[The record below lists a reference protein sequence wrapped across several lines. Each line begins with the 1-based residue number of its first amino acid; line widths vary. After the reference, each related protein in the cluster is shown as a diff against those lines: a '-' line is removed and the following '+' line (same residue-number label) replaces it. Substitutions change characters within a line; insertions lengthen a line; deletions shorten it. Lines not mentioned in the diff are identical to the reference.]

1 MNPDMKK
8 KILFSLLIILLSP
21 SLWAQE
27 AHWQFDEGDFQY
39 DMTAV
44 VALQFEDAVI
54 NDWSNYEIAAFC
66 GKECRGVIDPTKDI
80 LQYGGTTIAYLRV
93 RSNQASGEEITF
105 KVYDKSAGR
114 VINVQGLK
122 VTFQND
128 DTQGTP
134 ANPKTLDITQNFN
147 PGDVNDDGEV
157 TMDDVLM
164 TIDASLGNVPAKYNM
179 AAGDVD
185 GDGEITI
192 NDVVI
197 IINMKQ

>member
-1 MNPDMKK
+1 MITIKK
-8 KILFSLLIILLSP
+8 GLDLPITGEPSKEISEHTPTHVALIGYDYIGMRP
-21 SLWAQE
+21 TM
-27 AHWQFDEGDFQY
+27 HVKEGD
-39 DMTAV
+39 T
-44 VALQFEDAVI
+44 VAKGQVLFEDKKRLGVKYTAPISGKVIAV
-54 NDWSNYEIAAFC
+54 N
-66 GKECRGVIDPTKDI
+66 RGERRVFESLVIEAQKGD
-80 LQYGGTTIAYLRV
+80 
-93 RSNQASGEEITF
+93 EITF

-134 ANPKTLDITQNFN
+134 ANPKILDITQNFN